1 MLDSYIILNRNPKII
16 IKLFTYTSLALF
28 ILLIYLSNIINYT
41 SYFKTYSCIT
51 FIDNNYYLKIVIPI
65 DKLNLITTKNQI
77 ILDNNIYNYQVYKI
91 VNIKK
96 DINSQIVYLKI
107 DNLESSY
114 KINNYSVKVK
124 IIEEEK
130 KIIEFLR
137 I

>member
-28 ILLIYLSNIINYT
+28 VLLIYLSNIINYT

-114 KINNYSVKVK
+114 KINNYGTKVK

>member
-28 ILLIYLSNIINYT
+28 VLLIYLSNIINYT
-41 SYFKTYSCIT
+41 SYFKTYSYIT
-51 FIDNNYYLKIVIPI
+51 FIDNNYYLKIITPI
-65 DKLNLITTKNQI
+65 NKLKQITTKNQI

-91 VNIKK
+91 VNDKN
-96 DINSQIVYLKI
+96 DNNSQIVYLKI

>member
-28 ILLIYLSNIINYT
+28 VLLIYLSNIINYT
-41 SYFKTYSCIT
+41 SYFKIYSCIT

-91 VNIKK
+91 VNDKN
-96 DINSQIVYLKI
+96 DNNSQIVYLKI

>member
-51 FIDNNYYLKIVIPI
+51 FIDDNYYLKIVIPV